1 MTERGE
7 HNVRPKRP
15 RPYSLPQLASMMRLV
30 FARSRLAEA
39 VEDSLRKA
47 TGRPR
52 ELQWSDLL
60 LILAVHAART
70 RVEMHLV
77 QVHETAAELA
87 ELQLLS
93 SVPERGI
100 TYNEITDGVDKLTKA
115 IKAGKVSTP
124 HNHPR
129 GDRCPKRC
137 PSEVITE
144 ATFASMLLTESLRP
158 AVDETGCFRA

>member
-1 MTERGE
+1 M
-7 HNVRPKRP
+7 
-15 RPYSLPQLASMMRLV
+15 
-30 FARSRLAEA
+30 
-39 VEDSLRKA
+39 
-47 TGRPR
+47 
-52 ELQWSDLL
+52 L

-77 QVHETAAELA
+77 QVEETADELV

-93 SVPERGI
+93 SAPERGV
-100 TYNEITDGVDKLTKA
+100 TYNEITDGVDKLSKA
-115 IKAGKVSTP
+115 IQAGKVSTP

-129 GDRCPKRC
+129 DDRCPKGC

-144 ATFASMLLTESLRP
+144 PMFASMLLTESLRP